1 MKTFRIIYP
10 SDPNR
15 NGDVGNACLLQPWC
29 VVLEDG
35 LSPAVRQASPGCPP
49 HMEQLLRLVGDLTS
63 QKDMALSYKMIE
75 LISAS
80 PDSDL
85 YSTNNE
91 NVTSRLKYMK
101 NNLLQKCCNYC
112 YFGNTFWSVINS
124 FILSNMY
131 LIFHS
136 VIHS

>member
-1 MKTFRIIYP
+1 
-10 SDPNR
+10 
-15 NGDVGNACLLQPWC
+15 
-29 VVLEDG
+29 
-35 LSPAVRQASPGCPP
+35 
-49 HMEQLLRLVGDLTS
+49 MEQLLRLVGDLTS

-101 NNLLQKCCNYC
+101 NNLLQKV
-112 YFGNTFWSVINS
+112 FPK
-124 FILSNMY
+124 
-131 LIFHS
+131 
-136 VIHS
+136 